1 MFGGAVTLA
10 SKSLAEHLVRGLL
23 GFTALV
29 GAVMGMLHGSLWSIP
44 LAALGV
50 VLLRGCPTCWM
61 IGLMET
67 VTARSTA
74 KLCSNRACDISPGSG
89 PLAVEGLARRCRR

>member
-1 MFGGAVTLA
+1 MG
-10 SKSLAEHLVRGLL
+10 SKSLTEHLVRGLV
-23 GFTALV
+23 GFAALV
-29 GAVMGMLHGSLWSIP
+29 GAFLVMLHESLWSIP

-61 IGLMET
+61 VGLMET

-74 KLCSNRACDISPGSG
+74 KVCADGACAVRRPGS
-89 PLAVEGLARRCRR
+89 PERAPTL